1 MEKTTSKFREF
12 LRRNIAYIVLAFCIV
27 AVGLSVTLALGQDQ
41 TLPGGDVV
49 IDGNKDPIDDGTV
62 DETPNEKPT
71 EKPNET
77 PDKPVTVVEEY
88 IMPVASASAIT
99 EYSEDLVYNEVLKR
113 FASHLAV
120 DFFAEEGTSVCAI
133 RDGVVKSVDNSL
145 IYGVTVVIDHGNG
158 ILSSY
163 NSLSTEN
170 LVTVGQSVKQGDVIG
185 KVSTT
190 NRHEYKKGAHLH
202 FSMTKN
208 GETVNP
214 ASYLNFEE
222 K

>member
-1 MEKTTSKFREF
+1 MEKTPNKFREF
-12 LRRNIAYIVLAFCIV
+12 LRRNIAYIILAFCII
-27 AVGLSVTLALGQDQ
+27 AVGLSVMLALGEDQ
-41 TLPGGDVV
+41 TLPNDGV
-49 IDGNKDPIDDGTV
+49 IVDGNKDPVDDGTV
-62 DETPNEKPT
+62 DEKPDET
-71 EKPNET
+71 PNET
-77 PDKPVTVVEEY
+77 PDEPVTIVEEY
-88 IMPVASASAIT
+88 IMPVASASSIT

-113 FASHLAV
+113 YSSHLAV

-163 NSLSTEN
+163 NSLSTED
-170 LVTVGQSVKQGDVIG
+170 LVQVGQKVKQGDVIG
-185 KVSTT
+185 KVSVT

-202 FSMTKN
+202 FSMTKDGN
-208 GETVNP
+208 VVNP
-214 ASYLNFEE
+214 AVYLNFEE